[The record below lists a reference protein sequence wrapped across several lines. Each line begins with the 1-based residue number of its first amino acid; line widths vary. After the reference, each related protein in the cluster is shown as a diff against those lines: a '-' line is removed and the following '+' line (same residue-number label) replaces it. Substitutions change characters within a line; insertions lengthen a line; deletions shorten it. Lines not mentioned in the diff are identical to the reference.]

1 MTNDSHLI
9 SGVDVPHHPEYN
21 GRQIR
26 IRLAQ
31 PNLGAQE
38 LNAVSEVFSSGRLV
52 QGPIVAAFEAD
63 LAEFIGVNYAVLVSS
78 GTAALHL
85 ALLALDISQG
95 DVLFIPS
102 FAWPSAA
109 NMVVRLGGLPIF
121 VDSIAETCNVDP
133 DHLRS
138 RIDKTVSRGYGRP
151 RAIVAVH
158 EFGLACDLDS
168 IVEIANENNLAVIE
182 DAACALGAYYN
193 GKSVGTIGEMG
204 IFSFHPRKSITTG
217 EGGVIVTDDKKH
229 AARLRALR
237 NHGQSHGDKYLF
249 ESCGFNYRMTEMQ
262 AAIGRV
268 QLGKLGGILTCKHK
282 IASQYNKLLSDV
294 PKVTPPIWND
304 EHTWQTY
311 MVRLDE
317 TLDRDKVIG
326 AMADQGVEVGP
337 GAMAAHRLQMF
348 SSIPGATELAVTEVL
363 ADYGLALPMHAGLS
377 ESDVSEVV
385 KALCESV
392 SS

>member
-1 MTNDSHLI
+1 MTNDAHSI
-9 SGVDVPHHPEYN
+9 SGLDVPHHPRHN
-21 GRQIR
+21 GQQIR

-31 PNLGAQE
+31 PDLGDEE
-38 LNAVSEVFSSGRLV
+38 LIAVSKVFSSGRLV
-52 QGPIVAAFEAD
+52 QGQVVAAFEAD
-63 LAEFIGVNYAVLVSS
+63 LAEFIGVKHAVLVSS

-85 ALLALDISQG
+85 TLLALDIAPG

-109 NMVVRLGGLPIF
+109 NMVARMGGLPIF
-121 VDSIAETCNVDP
+121 VDSKTETCNVDP

-138 RIDKTVSRGYGRP
+138 RIEESVSRNYGRP
-151 RAIVAVH
+151 RAIIAVH

-168 IVEIANENNLAVIE
+168 IGKIANEYDLAVIE
-182 DAACALGAYYN
+182 DAACALGSYYHGN
-193 GKSVGTIGEMG
+193 SVGTIGEMG
-204 IFSFHPRKSITTG
+204 IFSFHPLKSITTG
-217 EGGVIVTDDKKH
+217 EGGVVVTDDEQL

-237 NHGQSHGDKYLF
+237 NHGQTHGGRYQF

-268 QLGKLGGILTCKHK
+268 QLGKLAGILSRKRK
-282 IASQYNKLLSDV
+282 VAAQYNQLLSDV
-294 PKVTPPIWND
+294 PHVAPPVWND

-311 MVRLDE
+311 MVCLDE
-317 TLDRDKVIG
+317 TLDRDRVIG
-326 AMADQGVEVGP
+326 AMAAHGVEVGP
-337 GAMAAHRLQMF
+337 GAMAAHRLPMF
-348 SSIPGATELAVTEVL
+348 NSIPGATELAVTDKL

-377 ESDVSEVV
+377 EAEVSDVV